1 VFLIIAALPLTA
13 CAQKSAAASNP
24 KPAVVEPIEGS
35 EFKRVVVTEKAAQR
49 LDIQTAQV
57 SQEQVNGTRR
67 LAVPY
72 AAVIYGL
79 HGETWVYTN
88 PESLAFV
95 RAPITV
101 DTIDG
106 DTAPAGW
113 PHWHCRG
120 NGRGA
125 GVWHWTGY
133 QNNGFWDQ
141 RGSLLGRTVT
151 RLPWEVLACVGSF
164 I

>member
-1 VFLIIAALPLTA
+1 MQHRNRWLIIVFLIIAALPLTA

-57 SQEQVNGTRR
+57 SQEQVKGTRR

-72 AAVIYGL
+72 ASVIYGL

-95 RAPITV
+95 REPITV
-101 DTIDG
+101 DYIDG
-106 DTAPAGW
+106 DTAFLLAG
-113 PHWHCRG
+113 PPIG
-120 NGRGA
+120 TAVVTVGGA
-125 GVWHWTGY
+125 ELYGTETGV
-133 QNNGFWDQ
+133 
-141 RGSLLGRTVT
+141 SK
-151 RLPWEVLACVGSF
+151 
-164 I
+164 

>member
-1 VFLIIAALPLTA
+1 MLHRSRCLMIVFLIIAALPLTA
-13 CAQKSAAASNP
+13 CVQKSLAAPNP

-72 AAVIYGL
+72 ASVIYGL

-88 PESLAFV
+88 PEPLAFV
-95 RAPITV
+95 REPITV
-101 DTIDG
+101 DHIGG
-106 DTAPAGW
+106 DTAFLLVGPPIGTAVVTVG
-113 PHWHCRG
+113 
-120 NGRGA
+120 GA
-125 GVWHWTGY
+125 ELYGTETGV
-133 QNNGFWDQ
+133 
-141 RGSLLGRTVT
+141 SK
-151 RLPWEVLACVGSF
+151 
-164 I
+164 

>member
-1 VFLIIAALPLTA
+1 MQHRNRWLIVVFLIIAALPLTA

-101 DTIDG
+101 DYIDG
-106 DTAPAGW
+106 DTAYLLVGPPIGTAVVTVG
-113 PHWHCRG
+113 
-120 NGRGA
+120 GA
-125 GVWHWTGY
+125 ELYGTETGV
-133 QNNGFWDQ
+133 
-141 RGSLLGRTVT
+141 SK
-151 RLPWEVLACVGSF
+151 
-164 I
+164 

>member
-1 VFLIIAALPLTA
+1 MQHRNRWLMIVFLIVAALPLTA
-13 CAQKSAAASNP
+13 CAQKSAAAANP

-35 EFKRVVVTEKAAQR
+35 EFKRVVLTEKAAQR

-106 DTAPAGW
+106 DTAFLLAG
-113 PHWHCRG
+113 PSIG
-120 NGRGA
+120 TAVVTVGGA
-125 GVWHWTGY
+125 ELYGTETGV
-133 QNNGFWDQ
+133 
-141 RGSLLGRTVT
+141 SK
-151 RLPWEVLACVGSF
+151 
-164 I
+164 

>member
-1 VFLIIAALPLTA
+1 MQHRNRWLIIVFLIIAALPLTA

-35 EFKRVVVTEKAAQR
+35 EFKRVVVIEKAAQR

-57 SQEQVNGTRR
+57 RQEQVNGTRR

-72 AAVIYGL
+72 AAVLYGL

-88 PESLAFV
+88 PEALAFV

-106 DTAPAGW
+106 DTAFLLAG
-113 PHWHCRG
+113 PSIG
-120 NGRGA
+120 TAVVTVGGA
-125 GVWHWTGY
+125 ELYGTETGV
-133 QNNGFWDQ
+133 
-141 RGSLLGRTVT
+141 SK
-151 RLPWEVLACVGSF
+151 
-164 I
+164 

>member
-1 VFLIIAALPLTA
+1 LGAAPYGVRTEIG
-13 CAQKSAAASNP
+13 SR
-24 KPAVVEPIEGS
+24 VEPQTRRVGADRGIGVQTGGGDGEGG
-35 EFKRVVVTEKAAQR
+35 QR

-57 SQEQVNGTRR
+57 RQEEVKGTRR

-72 AAVIYGL
+72 AAVIYGA

-106 DTAPAGW
+106 DTAYLLVGPPIGTAVVTVG
-113 PHWHCRG
+113 
-120 NGRGA
+120 GA
-125 GVWHWTGY
+125 ELYGTETGV
-133 QNNGFWDQ
+133 
-141 RGSLLGRTVT
+141 SK
-151 RLPWEVLACVGSF
+151 
-164 I
+164 